1 MTNTYSCLYFNDLNN
16 TQVQCRP
23 RSINDNVL
31 SRCVL
36 SPVCILSNL
45 EIAAWDRDVASVEI
59 SRLCWTVRG
68 DYGSQVFSECMVST
82 NTPRLVA
89 AKRVTLVIK
98 SSS

>member
-1 MTNTYSCLYFNDLNN
+1 MNEHSLVDMRYVTVGYVRT
-16 TQVQCRP
+16 
-23 RSINDNVL
+23 
-31 SRCVL
+31 
-36 SPVCILSNL
+36 
-45 EIAAWDRDVASVEI
+45 AAWDRDVASVEI